1 MWRSMVC
8 GALWWSP
15 DQTRPLR
22 GQIAKFIF
30 LWHWGTA
37 VSLASG
43 SRLVIPALDRTR
55 PRSPQPHC
63 THTHF
68 TKNGQR
74 ASPCEYLVII
84 GSPLGT
90 DYCTRPRLFVL
101 ILVGPHVDGPWTA
114 RMGAAL
120 AGPDAPPS
128 SLDFDLQI
136 TTAVCSLHGLS
147 ACDLCRKISICPS
160 VTCIAGKMSGRNRAY
175 FAFFGRIERD
185 AIENPRGKWYGGA
198 AAARGSGRCCD
209 RAWRAGAGHGQLGRC
224 ARWQVCLRQVPG
236 ALVRPLQVDEA
247 RLGQALRG
255 VC

>member
-101 ILVGPHVDGPWTA
+101 ILVGPHVDGPWTE
-114 RMGAAL
+114 
-120 AGPDAPPS
+120 S
-128 SLDFDLQI
+128 
-136 TTAVCSLHGLS
+136 
-147 ACDLCRKISICPS
+147 
-160 VTCIAGKMSGRNRAY
+160 
-175 FAFFGRIERD
+175 
-185 AIENPRGKWYGGA
+185 
-198 AAARGSGRCCD
+198 GSGSRRSRRP
-209 RAWRAGAGHGQLGRC
+209 RAPLTLIHKL
-224 ARWQVCLRQVPG
+224 
-236 ALVRPLQVDEA
+236 PLQSAACSSQTTRSSV
-247 RLGQALRG
+247 R
-255 VC
+255 V

>member
-84 GSPLGT
+84 GSPLWVLTTVHHLAYSCWFSSALMST
-90 DYCTRPRLFVL
+90 DRGRREWERLSPVPTPPRAPLTL
-101 ILVGPHVDGPWTA
+101 IYKLPLQS
-114 RMGAAL
+114 AACM
-120 AGPDAPPS
+120 
-128 SLDFDLQI
+128 
-136 TTAVCSLHGLS
+136 VCPRVTSAERFLS
-147 ACDLCRKISICPS
+147 A
-160 VTCIAGKMSGRNRAY
+160 
-175 FAFFGRIERD
+175 
-185 AIENPRGKWYGGA
+185 
-198 AAARGSGRCCD
+198 
-209 RAWRAGAGHGQLGRC
+209 
-224 ARWQVCLRQVPG
+224 
-236 ALVRPLQVDEA
+236 PLSPA
-247 RLGQALRG
+247 
-255 VC
+255 

>member
-1 MWRSMVC
+1 MTPLSRDGATPLIAPSAIHTEPTAPGGQTRPTQCGAGEKNMWRSMVC

-84 GSPLGT
+84 GSPLWVLTTVHHLAYSCWFSSALMST
-90 DYCTRPRLFVL
+90 DRGRRV
-101 ILVGPHVDGPWTA
+101 
-114 RMGAAL
+114 GAAL
-120 AGPDAPPS
+120 AGPDAPELP
-128 SLDFDLQI
+128 
-136 TTAVCSLHGLS
+136 
-147 ACDLCRKISICPS
+147 
-160 VTCIAGKMSGRNRAY
+160 
-175 FAFFGRIERD
+175 
-185 AIENPRGKWYGGA
+185 
-198 AAARGSGRCCD
+198 
-209 RAWRAGAGHGQLGRC
+209 
-224 ARWQVCLRQVPG
+224 
-236 ALVRPLQVDEA
+236 
-247 RLGQALRG
+247 
-255 VC
+255 